1 MYYAF
6 FLSSLFGQHFFFLAF
21 IRGMYNWSSFMFIIV
36 KNAVDDYITI
46 WSVLDGHSLDFPG

>member
-1 MYYAF
+1 MHSFCLAC
-6 FLSSLFGQHFFFLAF
+6 LVNTFFFLAF